1 MEMERR
7 KEELEKKRQKLAELR
22 RAREERKQV
31 FTTATQK
38 QEEKSVERSRKEQ
51 IEDLVKSLL
60 KDKATGDHPGT
71 PTSSKSDDVEPEKGI
86 TSHQHHARLSSISS
100 IGYSPG
106 TSVPQS
112 PSILAPS
119 RYIPDFS
126 SFEAVIL
133 DIAPK
138 ELILYSKE
146 VQTTEKS
153 FGPPPPNEDEIRAKI
168 LKEQEEKE
176 KARQAVLEEE
186 RSRLEDE
193 KKKMQLLRDISED
206 DRKKIISSNE
216 FVEFIDHSTKIVER
230 VLNEN
235 YDYMKDYSIIKDNEN
250 DDRSGSRV
258 KYVNSFFDDRW
269 TKNRSV
275 TDVNWSRKNPE
286 LCVAS
291 YNKNPMAMNEPDGVA
306 IVWNLKLLERPEYV
320 FHSQSDVL
328 TTMFSEFHPTLV
340 IGGTY
345 SGQIVLWDMRSK
357 SLPVLKTPLSASGHT
372 HPVYSMQMV
381 GTQNAHNLIT
391 ASTDGLICSWQLDML
406 AQPQETLE
414 LVHAEHSKTDEV
426 SVTALGF
433 PENETAAFW
442 VGTEE
447 GIAYQANRYGRAGG
461 KAGIN
466 PYDVYKGHWGP
477 ITGLHFHPMAGQ
489 LNFSDLYLT
498 SSVDW
503 TCKLWRAKSISKPST
518 SPQTIAPLYSFEG
531 ADDYVYDVKWSPTHP
546 ALFASVDG
554 TGKFSLWNLN
564 VDTEVPIVSTQV
576 GSQAKALNKI
586 NWDKEGRKTAIGSS
600 DGRVHIYDIGELAN
614 PRDDEW
620 EILHKTISE
629 MTTENHNGRYVVAK

>member
-31 FTTATQK
+31 FSTAAQK
-38 QEEKSVERSRKEQ
+38 QEEKSVERSKKEQ
-51 IEDLVKSLL
+51 VEDLVKSLL
-60 KDKATGDHPGT
+60 KEKPIDHPGT
-71 PTSSKSDDVEPEKGI
+71 PTSSKSDDAESEKGI
-86 TSHQHHARLSSISS
+86 LSHHARHGSIST
-100 IGYSPG
+100 GYGFSPG

-112 PSILAPS
+112 PSIAAP
-119 RYIPDFS
+119 RYIPEFS
-126 SFEAVIL
+126 SYEAVIL

-153 FGPPPPNEDEIRAKI
+153 FGPLPPNEDEIRVKI

-176 KARQAVLEEE
+176 KARQAALEEE
-186 RSRLEDE
+186 RLRIEDE
-193 KKKMQLLRDISED
+193 KKKMQQLKDISED

-230 VLNEN
+230 ALNEN

-250 DDRSGSRV
+250 DDQSGSRV

-275 TDVNWSRKNPE
+275 TDVNWSRRNPE

-291 YNKNPMAMNEPDGVA
+291 YNKNPIAMNEPDGVA
-306 IVWNLKLLERPEYV
+306 LVWNLKLLERPEFV

-345 SGQIVLWDMRSK
+345 SGQIVLWDNRSK

-406 AQPQETLE
+406 VQPQETLE

-433 PENETAAFW
+433 PDNETAAFW

-447 GIAYQANRYGRAGG
+447 GIVYQANRYGRAGG

-477 ITGLHFHPMAGQ
+477 ITGLHFHPSTGPYS
-489 LNFSDLYLT
+489 FSDLYLT

-518 SPQTIAPLYSFEG
+518 SPQTITPLYSFES
-531 ADDYVYDVKWSPTHP
+531 ADDYVYDVKWSPKHP
-546 ALFASVDG
+546 AMFASVDG

-600 DGRVHIYDIGELAN
+600 DGRVHIYDIGELAH

-620 EILHKTISE
+620 DIMQKTISE
-629 MTTENHNGRYVVAK
+629 MTTESHSGRSK

>member
-51 IEDLVKSLL
+51 IDDLVKSLL

-86 TSHQHHARLSSISS
+86 TSHHARLSSIST
-100 IGYSPG
+100 GYSPG

-146 VQTTEKS
+146 VQTTERS
-153 FGPPPPNEDEIRAKI
+153 FGPPPPNEDEIRAKF

-176 KARQAVLEEE
+176 KARQAALEEE

-193 KKKMQLLRDISED
+193 KKKMQQLKDISED
-206 DRKKIISSNE
+206 VRKKIISSNE

-250 DDRSGSRV
+250 DDQSGSRV

-286 LCVAS
+286 ICVAS

-306 IVWNLKLLERPEYV
+306 VVWSLKLLERPEYV

-477 ITGLHFHPMAGQ
+477 ITGLHFHPMTGQ
-489 LNFSDLYLT
+489 HNFSDLFLT

-518 SPQTIAPLYSFEG
+518 SPQTITPLYSFEG